1 MMMDAV
7 DGDSLDLFRLESSA
21 DVRYRKNT
29 ICFVELYFKMST
41 QERTETT

>member
-1 MMMDAV
+1 MMDAV
-7 DGDSLDLFRLESSA
+7 DGDSLESSA
-21 DVRYRKNT
+21 EVRYRKNT